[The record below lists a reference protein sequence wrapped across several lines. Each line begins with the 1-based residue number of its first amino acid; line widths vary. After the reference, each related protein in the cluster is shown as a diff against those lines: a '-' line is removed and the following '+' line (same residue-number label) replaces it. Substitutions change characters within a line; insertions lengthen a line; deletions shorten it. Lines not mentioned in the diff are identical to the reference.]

1 MKVDK
6 ETIRKIVHLS
16 RLEFDEKS
24 EQSLLQDVNKILD
37 WVEKLNEINTE
48 NVKPLTHMS
57 EEVNILR
64 EDVVANM
71 ENMILSILSGN
82 HINDTL
88 STVLGI
94 VGINVRHSLGT
105 TRVPESLKL
114 ETILKRIDVSDIQD
128 ISNQRATY

>member
-16 RLEFDEKS
+16 RLEFDEKE

-37 WVEKLNEINTE
+37 WVEKLNEVNTE

-64 EDVVANM
+64 EDIVAN
-71 ENMILSILSGN
+71 
-82 HINDTL
+82 TL
-88 STVLGI
+88 KHEDALVNGPKKDSDYF
-94 VGINVRHSLGT
+94 
-105 TRVPESLKL
+105 RVPKFLG
-114 ETILKRIDVSDIQD
+114 
-128 ISNQRATY
+128 

>member
-6 ETIRKIVHLS
+6 ETIRKIAHLS
-16 RLEFDEKS
+16 RLEFDEKA

-37 WVEKLNEINTE
+37 WVEKLKEIDTE

-71 ENMILSILSGN
+71 LKHEDAL
-82 HINDTL
+82 INGPKKD
-88 STVLGI
+88 SDYF
-94 VGINVRHSLGT
+94 
-105 TRVPESLKL
+105 RVPKFLG
-114 ETILKRIDVSDIQD
+114 
-128 ISNQRATY
+128 

>member
-48 NVKPLTHMS
+48 NIKPLTHMS

-71 ENMILSILSGN
+71 LKHEDALANAPKKDS
-82 HINDTL
+82 DYF
-88 STVLGI
+88 
-94 VGINVRHSLGT
+94 
-105 TRVPESLKL
+105 RVPKFLG
-114 ETILKRIDVSDIQD
+114 
-128 ISNQRATY
+128 

>member
-71 ENMILSILSGN
+71 LKHEDALTNAPKKDS
-82 HINDTL
+82 DYF
-88 STVLGI
+88 
-94 VGINVRHSLGT
+94 
-105 TRVPESLKL
+105 RVPKFLG
-114 ETILKRIDVSDIQD
+114 
-128 ISNQRATY
+128 